1 MNIDNIND
9 LVKLA
14 GLVKSQEV
22 ATKAEVEEA
31 DCGCDAQPVPDDMY
45 ALLARLAQMGEVH
58 EEEVSEEWANATD
71 HFDGEDRVM
80 DQPQGEPVDT
90 SLRRYLG
97 ANGQPVKVEEAVQD
111 HTVEDMMEAYN
122 SFKTNAEITEMDDT
136 DSGDWSF
143 TTTDGHKV
151 VDQIDP
157 ADGDKW
163 DQYHVSTPVGDIY
176 AYYDPSY
183 DEDGGDFVEFDS
195 ENPEVKRMLPQS
207 AKKDELNGII
217 NKIVD
222 TVAGGKADVEED
234 VDPGEETDYAKT
246 FKTPYGEVVA
256 NWSFYSG
263 GFDDFDVEDPILQTI
278 INDMED
284 EYDEIDHDNVVDF
297 IKAAMKKRKG
307 MNEADVEEDNA
318 FNTAAANAKKAGK
331 SEFEFNGKK
340 YKVKMDAKT
349 ADALTDDIDIL
360 RKLSGLV

>member
-1 MNIDNIND
+1 MEINSIDE

-14 GLVKSQEV
+14 GLVKQQEL
-22 ATKAEVEEA
+22 ATEAEVEE
-31 DCGCDAQPVPDDMY
+31 DCGCADEPQPVMTNNPNMY
-45 ALLARLAQMGEVH
+45 AILQRLAQMGEVH
-58 EEEVSEEWANATD
+58 EDEVTEEWANSTE
-71 HFDGEDRVM
+71 HFDGEDRIT
-80 DQPQGEPVDT
+80 DLPKGEPVDT
-90 SLRRYLG
+90 SLRRHLG
-97 ANGQPVKVEEAVQD
+97 ANAQPVRVEEGIKD

-122 SFKTNAEITEMDDT
+122 AFKTDAIAEETVMEAKCDCCGNDPCDCADDCSCKMNENAEITEMDDT

-157 ADGDKW
+157 ADGDKY

-234 VDPGEETDYAKT
+234 
-246 FKTPYGEVVA
+246 
-256 NWSFYSG
+256 
-263 GFDDFDVEDPILQTI
+263 
-278 INDMED
+278 
-284 EYDEIDHDNVVDF
+284 
-297 IKAAMKKRKG
+297 
-307 MNEADVEEDNA
+307 NA

-349 ADALTDDIDIL
+349 ADALTDDIDML
-360 RKLSGLV
+360 RKLAGM

>member
-1 MNIDNIND
+1 MDINR
-9 LVKLA
+9 LKKLSGILTESTIVK
-14 GLVKSQEV
+14 E
-22 ATKAEVEEA
+22 
-31 DCGCDAQPVPDDMY
+31 
-45 ALLARLAQMGEVH
+45 
-58 EEEVSEEWANATD
+58 
-71 HFDGEDRVM
+71 
-80 DQPQGEPVDT
+80 
-90 SLRRYLG
+90 
-97 ANGQPVKVEEAVQD
+97 
-111 HTVEDMMEAYN
+111 
-122 SFKTNAEITEMDDT
+122 NAEITEMDDT

-157 ADGDKW
+157 ADGDKY

-263 GFDDFDVEDPILQTI
+263 GFDDFDVEDKKLQAI

-297 IKAAMKKRKG
+297 IKAAMKKRRAMK
-307 MNEADVEEDNA
+307 E
-318 FNTAAANAKKAGK
+318 
-331 SEFEFNGKK
+331 SEISDLK
-340 YKVKMDAKT
+340 
-349 ADALTDDIDIL
+349 
-360 RKLSGLV
+360 KLSGI

>member
-9 LVKLA
+9 LIKLA

-22 ATKAEVEEA
+22 ATEAEVEEA
-31 DCGCDAQPVPDDMY
+31 DCGCDTQPVPDDMY

-80 DQPQGEPVDT
+80 DQPKGEPVDT

-122 SFKTNAEITEMDDT
+122 AFKTDAIEENSEVTEGRM
-136 DSGDWSF
+136 S
-143 TTTDGHKV
+143 
-151 VDQIDP
+151 DQVI
-157 ADGDKW
+157 
-163 DQYHVSTPVGDIY
+163 H
-176 AYYDPSY
+176 
-183 DEDGGDFVEFDS
+183 DS
-195 ENPEVKRMLPQS
+195 ETMTKEEF
-207 AKKDELNGII
+207 AKKH
-217 NKIVD
+217 
-222 TVAGGKADVEED
+222 GKEMA
-234 VDPGEETDYAKT
+234 
-246 FKTPYGEVVA
+246 
-256 NWSFYSG
+256 
-263 GFDDFDVEDPILQTI
+263 
-278 INDMED
+278 D
-284 EYDEIDHDNVVDF
+284 EYYESV
-297 IKAAMKKRKG
+297 
-307 MNEADVEEDNA
+307 NEATVDEAEVEEDNA

-349 ADALTDDIDIL
+349 ADALTDDIDML